1 MRLRYALALLLF
13 PIIALGQTAAPVPA
27 PAGASDA
34 PWHFV
39 VAGDSRNCGDVVMP
53 AIAQAAKNNDAKF
66 YWHLGDWRAI
76 YTFDE
81 DMVQAATMAKQ
92 TLRVQDYLLGALRD
106 AVDNQLKPFDKL
118 GIPVYAG
125 IGNHETIWPM
135 TRAAF
140 VKAFYA
146 YLDGPAIRAQR
157 LKDDRYDTAVR
168 TYFHV
173 VNNGVDF
180 ITMDNG
186 SCDMF
191 DETQMNWLIALL
203 DRDAADPSIKTVV
216 LGAHAALPDSRS
228 CGHSMGNYAQQRETG
243 RRVYRLL
250 LEMRDKYQKQVYVLA
265 SHSHFVMEN
274 VYATDYW
281 RANGGVLPGWI
292 VGTSGAVRYRL
303 PDGVSEGTNTK
314 TDVYGFLLGTVA
326 ANGTITFEF
335 HTLTPKDVPDE
346 VKTKYSEA
354 WINDFCFA
362 QNRDKRPQQSTC
374 PPMAQC
380 SPGE

>member
-1 MRLRYALALLLF
+1 MRISTAFALLLL
-13 PIIALGQTAAPVPA
+13 PIAALAQTAAPPA
-27 PAGASDA
+27 DAS
-34 PWHFV
+34 WHFV
-39 VAGDSRNCGDVVMP
+39 VAGDSRNCGDVIMP
-53 AIAQAAKNNDAKF
+53 AIAQAAKSNDAKF

-81 DMVQAATMAKQ
+81 DMMQAATMAKQ
-92 TLRVQDYLLGALRD
+92 PLRVQDYLLSALQD
-106 AVDNQLKPFDKL
+106 AVDNQLKPFDRL

-140 VKAFYA
+140 VKTFYG

-157 LKDDRYDTAVR
+157 LKDDRYDTNVR

-180 ITMDNG
+180 ITLDNG

-191 DETQMNWLIALL
+191 DEAQMNWLTALL
-203 DRDAADPSIKTVV
+203 DRDAADTSIRTVV
-216 LGAHAALPDSRS
+216 VGAHAALPDSRS
-228 CGHSMGNYAQQRETG
+228 CGHSMGNYARQRESG
-243 RRVYRLL
+243 RAVYRLL
-250 LEMRDKYQKQVYVLA
+250 LAMRDTYKKHVYVLA

-274 VYATDYW
+274 VYDTAFW
-281 RANGGVLPGWI
+281 QANGGVLPGWI

-303 PDGVSEGTNTK
+303 PNGIAEGPNTK

-326 ANGTITFEF
+326 ADGSIAFEF
-335 HTLTPKDVPDE
+335 RELKSGDVPSD

-354 WINDFCFA
+354 FVNDFCFA
-362 QNRDKRPQQSTC
+362 GNRDTRKQQSSC
-374 PPMAQC
+374 PPMSQC
-380 SPGE
+380 SAGE